1 MTRREPGPA
10 KVAGPRLV
18 VVSGPSGVGKSSVVA
33 EIRRRCPRLFVSVS
47 VTTRPP
53 RAGERQGEDYH
64 FVDMATFQD
73 LAQRGELL
81 EHAEYAGN
89 LYGTPAEPVRAA
101 LADGRSA
108 VLEIELQGAR
118 QVRAR
123 MPDALLVMLVPPSW
137 DALHGRLVHRG
148 TEDPAARER
157 RLQVARVELDAADEF
172 DATVVNDD
180 VRRAAKDLISLLVGA
195 GSEQCG
201 CEPGTS
207 GHGSQGS
214 HGSHGTLPG
223 SSGISHLGSTW
234 SE

>member
-10 KVAGPRLV
+10 EVAGPRLV

-33 EIRRRCPRLFVSVS
+33 EIRRCCPWLFVSVS

-53 RAGERQGEDYH
+53 RSGERPGEDYH
-64 FVDMATFQD
+64 FVDTATFRAMA
-73 LAQRGELL
+73 LHGELL

-89 LYGTPAEPVRAA
+89 FYGTPAGPVRAA

-118 QVRAR
+118 QVRAA

-137 DALHGRLVHRG
+137 DALHGRLLQRG
-148 TEDPAARER
+148 TEDLAARER
-157 RLQVARVELDAADEF
+157 RLQVARIELGAADEF

-180 VRRAAKDLISLLVGA
+180 VRRAAKDLIRLLA
-195 GSEQCG
+195 G
-201 CEPGTS
+201 TDS
-207 GHGSQGS
+207 GQGS
-214 HGSHGTLPG
+214 
-223 SSGISHLGSTW
+223 LGECLDRPASATSDSTW